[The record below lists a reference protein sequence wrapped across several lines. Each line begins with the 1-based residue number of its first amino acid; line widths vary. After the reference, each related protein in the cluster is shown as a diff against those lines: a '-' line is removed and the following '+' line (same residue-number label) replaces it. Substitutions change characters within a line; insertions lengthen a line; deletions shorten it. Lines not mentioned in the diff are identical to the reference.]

1 MQKLL
6 AIPWLVLQSV
16 SWGRLSA
23 LTLKNTINKKFDGLS
38 ESDLKTLESQVIAK
52 FGWWGYYWTYT
63 LSTANGNENNIDEW
77 LYEPLFKEVVAPTL
91 EISRFSPLYYGQRK
105 AIVRNFIS
113 CLQER
118 IKGFDKEAPISAT
131 DLIEHSTIS
140 RIGKLEWFWVVVAHL
155 EESNKLVQGWFEHVA
170 YSEMMK
176 AMEKLLKKMCL
187 MYHRETYTKAFSE
200 TPINAKME
208 DIIKFLRKLWWHE
221 RQYVKPIDDLNKFAN
236 DDKHTIT
243 QRWNI
248 SSVSQNDYSWVFW
261 FILDWID
268 WHSK

>member
-6 AIPWLVLQSV
+6 ALSWLVLESV
-16 SWGRLSA
+16 SRGRLSE
-23 LTLKNTINKKFDGLS
+23 LTLKNTIYKKFDGLS
-38 ESDLKTLESQVIAK
+38 ESDLKSLESQVIAK
-52 FGWWGYYWTYT
+52 FSWRSNYWIYT
-63 LSTANGNENNIDEW
+63 LSLADGKEGNIDESV
-77 LYEPLFKEVVAPTL
+77 YESVFKGVVAPTL
-91 EISRFSPLYYGQRK
+91 EISRLSPLYYGQRK
-105 AIVRNFIS
+105 EIVRNFVS
-113 CLQER
+113 CLQEK
-118 IKGFDKEAPISAT
+118 IKSFDREAPVS
-131 DLIEHSTIS
+131 DVVLIEHSTIS
-140 RIGKLEWFWVVVAHL
+140 RISKLEWFWVVVAHL
-155 EESNKLVQGWFEHVA
+155 EESNKLVQGWFQHVA

-187 MYHRETYTKAFSE
+187 MYHREKYTKEFGE

-208 DIIKFLRKLWWHE
+208 DILKFLRKLWWNE
-221 RQYVKPIDDLNKFAN
+221 RQYIKPIDDLNKFAN
-236 DDKHTIT
+236 DDKHAIT